1 MKDLII
7 RNPKS
12 KKEFEEYSHFRWKNL
27 RKPLNMPIESMFDTL
42 EESSFHLIALKDS
55 KIVAAGRVHLNSPSQ
70 AQVRF
75 MCVEQEY
82 RRHGLGL
89 KILHG
94 LENYASKK
102 SCSEVILNARDVAL
116 KFYLS
121 SGYKKIGVYTSETGL
136 PHTKMMKDI

>member
-1 MKDLII
+1 
-7 RNPKS
+7 
-12 KKEFEEYSHFRWKNL
+12 
-27 RKPLNMPIESMFDTL
+27 MPIESMFDTL

-82 RRHGLGL
+82 RRIGLGL

-102 SCSEVILNARDVAL
+102 IAL
-116 KFYLS
+116 RLF
-121 SGYKKIGVYTSETGL
+121 
-136 PHTKMMKDI
+136 